1 MLRNAAADA
10 IAKKSKKQKG
20 ADINT
25 FCHIPGIRQSVI
37 NTPLLIQAFLQ
48 IAPTLVI
55 TTPSSWP
62 QNPAKAH
69 PLRSSGA
76 SCSTLFN
83 PAGMLTLPCPYS
95 FQLVSSCPCLS
106 STIKAA
112 RLPDPGMYSM
122 RTLQAVVRV
131 RSASGVDQY
140 VWLVDGIPTLW
151 VVPSAFEGVAV
162 VGEGEEEVA
171 NVMAEM

>member
-1 MLRNAAADA
+1 
-10 IAKKSKKQKG
+10 
-20 ADINT
+20 
-25 FCHIPGIRQSVI
+25 
-37 NTPLLIQAFLQ
+37 
-48 IAPTLVI
+48 
-55 TTPSSWP
+55 
-62 QNPAKAH
+62 
-69 PLRSSGA
+69 
-76 SCSTLFN
+76 
-83 PAGMLTLPCPYS
+83 
-95 FQLVSSCPCLS
+95 
-106 STIKAA
+106 
-112 RLPDPGMYSM
+112 MYSM